1 MLRKA
6 ALDARAELS
15 AVGAEVEHLTAQL
28 EAQAKWA
35 SNAID
40 DSYKPVGT
48 PREEFEAPAIQLR
61 PGTAPVQYDVWGRKL
76 PPGKKN
82 RAAKGLLR
90 KSSLAAKAAVAL
102 ENRKPPPVLL
112 GGFR

>member
-6 ALDARAELS
+6 TLDAQAELS
-15 AVGAEVEHLTAQL
+15 AVGAHVEYLTEQL

-48 PREEFEAPAIQLR
+48 PREEFEAPPIQLR

-82 RAAKGLLR
+82 RQAKGVFQN
-90 KSSLAAKAAVAL
+90 SSLLDKST
-102 ENRKPPPVLL
+102 PPPVLL
-112 GGFR
+112 GDFR